1 MRIAS
6 FNVENLF
13 DRARAMNQETWAE
26 GKVILDEFSK
36 FNKLIEKETYTEPTK
51 QKIID
56 SLKALGLRNSDD
68 SKFAILRQNHGHL
81 LKRTSSGP
89 QVIATGRE
97 DWIGWLELKTEAVN
111 EIATQMTAKVIKE
124 VDADVLAVIEAE
136 DRIALNHFNDQLL
149 EAINSKYRGIMLI
162 DGNDERGIDVG
173 LFTKPGFEVQT
184 IVSHVDDEIDGKTIF
199 SRDCPEYL
207 VRVSDTKQMLV
218 LVNHFKSKGFGT
230 PAESNARRKAQ
241 AKRVQEI
248 YNLRKTQ
255 GVDFIAVV
263 GDFNDTPNSDP
274 LKPLLDDTDL
284 KDIFVHPQFDDG
296 GRPGTFGTCS
306 ASNKIDYLLL
316 SPALFNRVTSG
327 GVFRKGIFAGANGTI
342 FPHFDE
348 IKKPI
353 HSASDHAAVFADID
367 MS

>member
-13 DRARAMNQETWAE
+13 DRARAMNQDTWAE

-36 FNKLIEKETYTEPTK
+36 FNKLIANPTYTPTTK
-51 QKIID
+51 GKIIE
-56 SLKALGLRNSDD
+56 SLKALGLRNSDE

-81 LKRTSSGP
+81 IKRTSAGP
-89 QVIATGRE
+89 QVVADGRE
-97 DWIGWLELKTEAVN
+97 DWIGWVELKKEAVN

-124 VDADVLAVIEAE
+124 VNADILAVIEAD
-136 DRIALNHFNDQLL
+136 DRIALTHFNDQLL
-149 EAINSKYRGIMLI
+149 KSINSQYRGIMLI
-162 DGNDERGIDVG
+162 DGNDDRGIDVG
-173 LFTKPGFEVQT
+173 LFTKPGFEVRT
-184 IVSHVDDEIDGKTIF
+184 IVSHVDDEQDGKPIF

-207 VRVSDTKQMLV
+207 VQVSDNKQILV
-218 LVNHFKSKGFGT
+218 MVNHFKSKGFGSPT
-230 PAESNARRKAQ
+230 ESNARRKAQ
-241 AKRVQEI
+241 ATRVQEI
-248 YNLRKTQ
+248 YNQRKTE
-255 GVDFIAVV
+255 GFDFIAVV
-263 GDFNDTPNSDP
+263 GDFNDTPTSDP
-274 LKPLLDDTDL
+274 LKPLIDNTDL
-284 KDIFVHPQFDDG
+284 KDIFKHATFDDG

>member
-207 VRVSDTKQMLV
+207 VRVSDTKEMLV